1 MNMNF
6 NLSEKKIL
14 ITGASS
20 GIGKQ
25 TAIAISEY
33 GGNVFIT
40 ARNQKRLNETF
51 KQLKGNNHQSFTAD
65 LTDEKQI
72 HNLIENL
79 PELNGVV
86 YCAGITCHI
95 PAKFIRSQDISN
107 IFKINYEAPVLITS
121 NLLKKKKLSTLGG
134 KNNSSIV
141 FLSSIA
147 TKYPYFGGALYGS
160 TKSAIE
166 AYSKVLGLELAPK
179 GIRSNCISPT
189 FVKTPMV
196 DDTEKTI
203 SKEILQKIEKMHPL
217 GFGEPSDVA
226 NAIVFFLSDASR
238 WITGANLILG
248 GG

>member
-25 TAIAISEY
+25 AAITISEY

-40 ARNQKRLNETF
+40 AREQKRLDETF

-86 YCAGITCHI
+86 YCAGITGHI
-95 PAKFIRSQDISN
+95 PAKFISSQDISN

-121 NLLKKKKLSTLGG
+121 NLLKKKRLSARGGSAFGG

-166 AYSKVLGLELAPK
+166 TYSKVLALELAPK

-203 SKEILQKIEKMHPL
+203 SKETLQKIEKMHPL
-217 GFGEPSDVA
+217 GFGEPSDV
-226 NAIVFFLSDASR
+226 VSQH
-238 WITGANLILG
+238 
-248 GG
+248 

>member
-40 ARNQKRLNETF
+40 AREQKRLNETF

-95 PAKFIRSQDISN
+95 PAKFIRSQDISQ
-107 IFKINYEAPVLITS
+107 IFKINYEAPVLLS
-121 NLLKKKKLSTLGG
+121 GKLLSKKRL

-147 TKYPYFGGALYGS
+147 TKHPYFGGALYGS

-166 AYSKVLGLELAPK
+166 AYSKVLALELAPK

-203 SKEILQKIEKMHPL
+203 SKETLQKIEKMHPL

>member
-1 MNMNF
+1 MNF

-25 TAIAISEY
+25 TAITISEY
-33 GGNVFIT
+33 GGTVFIT
-40 ARNQKRLNETF
+40 AREQKRLDETF

-86 YCAGITCHI
+86 YCAGITGHI

-107 IFKINYEAPVLITS
+107 IFKINYEAPVLLS
-121 NLLKKKKLSTLGG
+121 VKLLSKKRL

-147 TKYPYFGGALYGS
+147 TKYPYFGGALYAS

-166 AYSKVLGLELAPK
+166 AYSKVLALELASK

-203 SKEILQKIEKMHPL
+203 SKETLQKIEKMHPL

>member
-40 ARNQKRLNETF
+40 ARDQKRLNETF

-72 HNLIENL
+72 NNLIENL

-86 YCAGITCHI
+86 YCAGITGHI

-121 NLLKKKKLSTLGG
+121 NLLKKKKL

-166 AYSKVLGLELAPK
+166 AYSKVLALELASQ

-196 DDTEKTI
+196 GDTEKTI
-203 SKEILQKIEKMHPL
+203 SKETLQKIEKMHPL